1 MTKGRIVKISQN
13 TTFVLSKETII
24 SFPFKTKHNLYD
36 IIDENDNLIVHSYK
50 KMDFERSLL
59 YLKKKFQLINKAH
72 VFFKKNGFEEV
83 LTPKLKPQ
91 YLNERH
97 IKKIKTKFG
106 FLVPS
111 FEIEHKKL
119 LCLGFEKVFELNFAY
134 RDDFEDN
141 WHSKEFLMLE
151 WYRAYAKP
159 KEIIDDFKNLCIFL
173 NDSNTLLKTASSSVN
188 LNKCEFFSYAE
199 LFLKYLNLNI
209 MKPFDKNKIIL
220 EHNLEPSLSK
230 SQVLDYLF
238 ATYIEKNLGKKCI
251 NIVYN
256 FPDFTFLAKK
266 EGKFA
271 KRYEF
276 YIDGIELANCYEEEN
291 DFVRL
296 KKYFNNSTDKE
307 FIDFMAFGMPPASGI
322 AFGFDRIL
330 KLLIKQ

>member
-1 MTKGRIVKISQN
+1 MSQN
-13 TTFVLSKETII
+13 NTLVLSSKAMLN
-24 SFPFKTKHNLYD
+24 FPFKTKHNMYD
-36 IIDENDNLIVHSYK
+36 IIDENDNLIVRSYK
-50 KMDFERSLL
+50 KMDFENNLL
-59 YLKKKFQLINKAH
+59 YLKEKLHLISKARY
-72 VFFKKNGFEEV
+72 FFKENGFEEV

-91 YLNERH
+91 YLKERH
-97 IKKIKTKFG
+97 IKKIRTKYG
-106 FLVPS
+106 YLVPS

-119 LCLGFEKVFELNFAY
+119 LCLGFEKIFELNFAY
-134 RDDFEDN
+134 RDDFEDK

-159 KEIIDDFKNLCIFL
+159 KEIVNDFKNLCIFL
-173 NDSNTLLKTASSSVN
+173 NDSNTVLKIGSN
-188 LNKCEFFSYAE
+188 NIDLERCEFFSYLE

-209 MKPFDKNKIIL
+209 AHPFDKSKIIL
-220 EHNLEPSLSK
+220 EHNLEPNLTK

-238 ATYIEKNLGKKCI
+238 ATYIEKNLGKRCI
-251 NIVYN
+251 SIVYN

-276 YIDGIELANCYEEEN
+276 YIDGVELANCYDEEN

-296 KKYFNNSTDKE
+296 KKYFRASTDKE
-307 FIDFMAFGMPPASGI
+307 FVDYMAFGMPQASGI

-330 KLLIKQ
+330 KLLIVGDSA

>member
-1 MTKGRIVKISQN
+1 MRKGRIVKISQN
-13 TTFVLSKETII
+13 TTLVLSNGTIV
-24 SFPFKTKHNLYD
+24 SLPFKTKHNLYD
-36 IIDENDNLIVHSYK
+36 IIDENDNLIVRSYK
-50 KMDFERSLL
+50 KMDFEKKLL
-59 YLKKKFQLINKAH
+59 YLKKKFHLINKASM
-72 VFFKKNGFEEV
+72 FFKKNGFEEV
-83 LTPKLKPQ
+83 LTPKLKPR

-106 FLVPS
+106 YLVPS

-159 KEIIDDFKNLCIFL
+159 KEIIEDFKNLCITL
-173 NDSNTLLKTASSSVN
+173 NNSKTILKTDSSNVN
-188 LNKCEFFSYAE
+188 LKKCEFFTYSE
-199 LFLKYLNLNI
+199 LFLKYLNLDI
-209 MKPFDKNKIIL
+209 SHYFDKNKIIL
-220 EHNLEPSLSK
+220 EHNLESNLTK
-230 SQVLDYLF
+230 SQLLDYLF
-238 ATYIEKNLGKKCI
+238 ATYIEKNLGKQCI
-251 NIVYN
+251 SIVYN

-266 EGKFA
+266 VGRFA

-291 DFVRL
+291 NFARL

-307 FIDFMAFGMPPASGI
+307 FVDYMAFGMPPSSGI